1 MIVLLPHVIDE
12 PQEVEEPPSHPEPV
26 VEAVVAAVVQ
36 APPPAS
42 EFLMT
47 QQRLAAI
54 NPERMSCPVQVGNRG
69 RGGKKYQ
76 SGRGALSQH

>member
-1 MIVLLPHVIDE
+1 MIVLLPPAID
-12 PQEVEEPPSHPEPV
+12 EPPSHPETA

-36 APPPAS
+36 ASPPAP

-69 RGGKKYQ
+69 RGGKKYK
-76 SGRGALSQH
+76 SGRGALSQL